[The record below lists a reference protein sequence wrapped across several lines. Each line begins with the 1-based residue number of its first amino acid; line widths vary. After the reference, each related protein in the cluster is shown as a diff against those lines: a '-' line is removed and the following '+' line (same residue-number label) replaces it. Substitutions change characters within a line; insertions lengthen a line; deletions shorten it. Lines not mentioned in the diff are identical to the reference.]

1 MKNLFFAVY
10 LRAIPKLEKTNII
23 HVSFQSGMI
32 TKEIQLIE
40 TMAIAESSDMRKSK
54 NNGEAVDIP
63 NFKPGDTV
71 NVAVRVI
78 EGDKERIQNYQGI
91 VIARR
96 GTGTGA
102 TFRVRK
108 ISNGVGVE
116 RIFPLYSPI
125 IQSISVVSQGAVR
138 RSKLYYLRGMTE
150 RQMRTKTRK
159 KAALVAAVVG
169 KS

>member
-1 MKNLFFAVY
+1 
-10 LRAIPKLEKTNII
+10 
-23 HVSFQSGMI
+23 MI
-32 TKEIQLIE
+32 KKELHLIE
-40 TMAIAESSDMRKSK
+40 TMAIAESALLRKEK
-54 NNGEAVDIP
+54 NSGEAVVIP
-63 NFKPGDTV
+63 AFKPGDTI
-71 NVAVRVI
+71 NIAVRVI
-78 EGDKERIQNYQGI
+78 EGDKERVQNYQGI

-116 RIFPLYSPI
+116 RIFPLFSPI
-125 IQSISVVSQGAVR
+125 IQGITIVSEGSVR

-159 KAALVAAVVG
+159 KVAVAAS
-169 KS
+169 KA